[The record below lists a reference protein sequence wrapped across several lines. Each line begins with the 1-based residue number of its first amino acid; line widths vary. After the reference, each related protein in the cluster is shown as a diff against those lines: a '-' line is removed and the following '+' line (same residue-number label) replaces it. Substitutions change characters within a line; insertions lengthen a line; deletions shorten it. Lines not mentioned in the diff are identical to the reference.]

1 MLNAILIKADSDVSR
16 EPDITFDGNNY
27 LVVWSDGTFG
37 GEHKVQAARVTP
49 DGAVLDS
56 GVVFGMGAYCEYRPA
71 VAFDGQRYFAVWYNY
86 AHIPA
91 GLFGRFISPECQ
103 PEGHELAIR
112 ILSEDALLDPD
123 IAFGD
128 SSYLVVWNEPSLY
141 YDDDVYGQL
150 VSVDGDLIGDVIPIA
165 HGSSCQYNARVCA
178 GDSLY
183 LVVWNQN
190 SAIYGQWI
198 AMSGQLVGSN
208 FQISDTV
215 SCTRDFPSLAIG
227 NTECLVAWQQF
238 HDDNYDI
245 FGNLDIQLGVE
256 QTPGVWQ
263 DHEFVGATVISGPL
277 HLPFNVNCRVFDISG
292 RNVEPGHLGPGV
304 YFFMLATEQETMI
317 RKLILVRW

>member
-1 MLNAILIKADSDVSR
+1 MLNTILVKADSDVSR
-16 EPDITFDGNNY
+16 EPDITFDGDNY

-86 AHIPA
+86 NHNPA

-112 ILSEDALLDPD
+112 ILSEGGLLDPD

-150 VSVDGDLIGDVIPIA
+150 VSVDGDLIGDVIRIA
-165 HGSSCQYNARVCA
+165 HGSSYQYNARICA

-198 AMSGQLVGSN
+198 AMPGQLVGSN

-215 SCTRDFPSLAIG
+215 SCTRDLPSLAIG

-245 FGNLDIQLGVE
+245 FANLDIQLGVE
-256 QTPGVWQ
+256 QTSEVWQ
-263 DHEFVGATVISGPL
+263 NHEFLGATIISGPL
-277 HLPFNVNCRVFDISG
+277 HLPFNVNCRIFDISG
-292 RNVEPGHLGPGV
+292 RKVEPGHLGPGI
-304 YFFMLATEQETMI
+304 YFIEIDGKIVQKVIKI
-317 RKLILVRW
+317 R